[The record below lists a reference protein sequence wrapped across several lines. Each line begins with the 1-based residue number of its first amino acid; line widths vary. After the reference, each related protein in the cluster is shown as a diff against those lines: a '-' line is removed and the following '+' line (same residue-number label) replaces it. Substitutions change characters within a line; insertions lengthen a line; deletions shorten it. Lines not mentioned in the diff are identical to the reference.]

1 MNNYQ
6 NEFMQARLDK
16 LSQIEDTLSNHRK
29 ENTDTSMPT
38 DTVSAVRFLIEL
50 YEKYEDFNLAGI
62 RNLAAEH
69 DPNSVVNRRK
79 RMHCDY

>member
-16 LSQIEDTLSNHRK
+16 LSQIEDTLSAHHK
-29 ENTDTSMPT
+29 EVSDSSIPV
-38 DTVSAVRFLIEL
+38 DTVSAFRFLIEL
-50 YEKYEDFNLAGI
+50 YEKYDDFNLAGI

>member
-16 LSQIEDTLSNHRK
+16 LSQIEDTLSAHHK
-29 ENTDTSMPT
+29 EVSVSSIPT

-50 YEKYEDFNLAGI
+50 YEKYDDFNLAGI
-62 RNLAAEH
+62 RSLAAEH